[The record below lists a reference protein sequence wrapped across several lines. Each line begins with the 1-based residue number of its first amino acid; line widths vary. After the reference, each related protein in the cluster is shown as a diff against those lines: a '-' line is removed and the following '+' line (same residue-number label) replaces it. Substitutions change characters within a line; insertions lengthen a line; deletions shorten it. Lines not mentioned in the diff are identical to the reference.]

1 MSVAQNPRH
10 TGILRMEQFLADLHI
25 HSRYSRATS
34 KQLVPRVLAAWA
46 RVKGLHVLGTGDFT
60 HPTWRKEL
68 AEELEP
74 DSASGLLRLKNTRNL
89 TREIPFLDGYELS
102 GRTLF
107 MLQAEISSIYKKNG
121 AVRKIHNLVYVPT
134 FEAADKLSEKLAAIG
149 NIESDGRPILGLDSR
164 NLLEMVLEL
173 DPLAFLVPAHIWT
186 PWFSLFGSKSGFNSL
201 EECYGDLSS
210 HIFALETGL
219 SSDPEMNW
227 MLSAL
232 DRYALVSNS
241 DAHSGEKLAREC
253 NIFSGERSYE
263 GIYRALRGEALG
275 HKFQGTVEF
284 FPEEGKYHLDGHR
297 KCGVALEPRE
307 TLSRGGICPVC
318 GRQLTVGVLHR
329 VLDLADRNT
338 PEKPSQAP
346 GYESLIPLTE
356 VLSEIIG
363 TGPTTKKVRA
373 MYTRCISRL
382 GSEMAVL
389 RDAPVEDLAR
399 LSTPLAEAVSRM
411 RRGEVIRNP
420 GFDGEFGVIHVFSDK
435 ERKELHQGTFLVPD
449 STFAKKKSARKPKA
463 ESETKAPDP
472 DVAPAPEDI
481 LGTEPP
487 TPAAPAGLNT
497 EQQRAVDAGP
507 GPVLVKAGPGTG
519 KTHTLLARIEHL
531 IAEGSSP
538 RHILAVTF
546 TRKAAREL
554 SDRLVRSFG
563 SNTGL
568 PRADTLH
575 ALAHEVW
582 RNAYD
587 EAPVVLAEE
596 SARRVFRESNID
608 SNLDSRSLDK
618 AFSAI
623 SLARERREPLDDE
636 LEQLFHCYVKQK
648 ESWNLAD
655 YTDLLEFW
663 LEQIE
668 HEIYPRPYTHV
679 LVDEVQDFSQLQIDL
694 IRALL
699 TAPAAEQIADELNE
713 PGSPPGRGLFA
724 IGDPDQSIYGFRGA
738 MAHVEQALLD
748 IWPHLEIIGLSA
760 NYRSA
765 QPILDLAAHALD
777 QGRGAPDILQGTST
791 LAGQIRLFEAPSAE
805 SEAAWV
811 GERIRALLGATS
823 HTLADRGRTAE
834 HDADGL
840 AEESFSPGDL
850 AVLVRVRTQIA
861 PLARTLARLGLPVS
875 VPEAEAFWEDPR
887 VAAILAAAGGFLGIS
902 RPEDDPGAADEET
915 AKPLPCP
922 DDVLAKGPKAIA
934 SYMQDVPPFD
944 HLFWKSRAFKE
955 LAANFEEHGGWL
967 GLINWVNLQ
976 SSLEQV
982 KRTSEK
988 IQVMTLHA
996 AKGLEFRAVFLP
1008 GLEEGILPFAG
1019 PAFSNIPETPAS
1031 DFRIELDPEQLAE
1044 ELRLFYVGLTRA
1056 REGLYLS
1063 RAGSRTVYGK
1073 TYRLPASRFLV
1084 QLTSGENAIRRSTLI
1099 AKTQRTQK
1107 HLSLMD

>member
-1 MSVAQNPRH
+1 
-10 TGILRMEQFLADLHI
+10 MEQFLADLHI

-34 KQLVPRVLAAWA
+34 KQLDPRVLAAWA
-46 RVKGLHVLGTGDFT
+46 RVKGLHVIGTGDFT
-60 HPTWRKEL
+60 HPGWRKEL
-68 AEELEP
+68 AELLEP
-74 DSASGLLRLKNTRNL
+74 DPGSGLFRLKDTRNL
-89 TREIPFLDGYELS
+89 TREIPFLDGYELA

-121 AVRKIHNLVYVPT
+121 AVRKVHNLVYVPT
-134 FEAADKLSEKLAAIG
+134 MEAADKLSEQLAAIG

-164 NLLEMVLEL
+164 NLLEMVVEL

-232 DRYALVSNS
+232 DRYALISNS

-263 GIYRALRGEALG
+263 GIFRALRGEALG

-318 GRQLTVGVLHR
+318 GKPLTVGVLHR
-329 VLDLADRNT
+329 VLDLADRDT
-338 PEKPSQAP
+338 PEKPDKAP
-346 GYESLIPLTE
+346 GFESLIPLAE
-356 VLSEIIG
+356 VLSEIVG
-363 TGPTTKKVRA
+363 AGPTTKKVRA
-373 MYTRCISRL
+373 MYTRCISRI

-389 RDAPVEDLAR
+389 RDAPPEELAR
-399 LSTPLAEAVSRM
+399 VSAPLAEAVSRM

-420 GFDGEFGVIHVFSDK
+420 GFDGEFGVIRVFSEK

-449 STFAKKKSARKPKA
+449 SYPAKKKRS
-463 ESETKAPDP
+463 
-472 DVAPAPEDI
+472 APAPKDAPPAS
-481 LGTEPP
+481 EPADTSPEPEAVLESEAP
-487 TPAAPAGLNT
+487 TPAEPAGLNP
-497 EQQRAVDAGP
+497 EQQTAVLAGP

-554 SDRLVRSFG
+554 SDRLVASFG
-563 SNTGL
+563 SKAAL

-587 EAPVVLAEE
+587 EAPVVLSEE
-596 SARRVFRESNID
+596 AARRVFRESNTGSD
-608 SNLDSRSLDK
+608 LDSRALDK

-623 SLARERREPLDDE
+623 SLARERRDPLGEELEPL
-636 LEQLFHCYVKQK
+636 FHRYVKQK

-679 LVDEVQDFSQLQIDL
+679 LVDEVQDFSRLQIDL
-694 IRALL
+694 VRALL

-713 PGSPPGRGLFA
+713 PGSPAGRGLFA

-738 MAHVEQALLD
+738 LAHVEEALREV
-748 IWPHLEIIGLSA
+748 WPHLEVIGLST
-760 NYRSA
+760 NYRSS
-765 QPILDLAAHALD
+765 QSILDLAARALI
-777 QGRGAPDILQGTST
+777 QGQGAPAPLTGVSS

-823 HTLADRGRTAE
+823 HTLADRQHDEDKAE
-834 HDADGL
+834 GL
-840 AEESFSPGDL
+840 GDEQFSPGDI
-850 AVLVRVRTQIA
+850 AVLVRVRSQIA
-861 PLARTLARLGLPVS
+861 PLARTLDRLGLPVS
-875 VPEAEAFWEDPR
+875 VPETEAFWEDPR

-902 RPEDDPGAADEET
+902 RPEDDPESEKAQA

-922 DDVLAKGPKAIA
+922 DDVLASGPSAIA

-944 HLFWKSRAFKE
+944 RLFWKSRAFKE
-955 LAANFEEHGGWL
+955 LAAGFEEHGGWL
-967 GLINWVNLQ
+967 GLINWINLQ

-982 KRTSEK
+982 RRASEK
-988 IQVMTLHA
+988 VQIMTLHA

-1008 GLEEGILPFAG
+1008 GLEEGVLPFAG
-1019 PAFSNIPETPAS
+1019 PGLSAIPETPGPSYTIDLAP
-1031 DFRIELDPEQLAE
+1031 DQLAE

-1056 REGLYLS
+1056 REALYLS
-1063 RAGSRTVYGK
+1063 RAGSRTVYGR
-1073 TYRLPASRFLV
+1073 TYRLPASRFLGP
-1084 QLTSGENAIRRSTLI
+1084 LADGENAIRRSTLI

>member
-1 MSVAQNPRH
+1 
-10 TGILRMEQFLADLHI
+10 MEQFLADLHI
-25 HSRYSRATS
+25 HSRHSRATS
-34 KQLVPRVLAAWA
+34 KQLTPRMLAAWA

-60 HPTWRKEL
+60 HPIWRKEL
-68 AEELEP
+68 AETLEP
-74 DSASGLLRLKNTRNL
+74 DPTSGLLRLKDTRNL
-89 TREIPFLDGYELS
+89 TREIPFLDGYELP

-134 FEAADKLSEKLAAIG
+134 LEAADKLSAKLAAIG

-201 EECYGDLSS
+201 EECYGDLS
-210 HIFALETGL
+210 HHVFALETGL

-232 DRYALVSNS
+232 DRYALISNS

-253 NIFSGERSYE
+253 NLFSGERSYE

-318 GRQLTVGVLHR
+318 GKQLTVGVLHR
-329 VLDLADRNT
+329 VLDLADRDM

-346 GYESLIPLTE
+346 GFESLIPLSE

-363 TGPTTKKVRA
+363 AGPTTKKVRA

-389 RDAPVEDLAR
+389 RDAPVEDLAHI
-399 LSTPLAEAVSRM
+399 STPLGEAVSRM

-420 GFDGEFGVIHVFSDK
+420 GYDGEFGVIHVFSDK
-435 ERKELHQGTFLVPD
+435 ERKELHQGTFLMPE
-449 STFAKKKSARKPKA
+449 STGAKKKSTAQAKA
-463 ESETKAPDP
+463 EKES
-472 DVAPAPEDI
+472 VAPSEVAPEPEEI
-481 LGTEPP
+481 LETEPP
-487 TPAAPAGLNT
+487 APIAPAGLNP
-497 EQQRAVDAGP
+497 EQQNAVQAGP

-554 SDRLVRSFG
+554 SERLVRSFG
-563 SNTGL
+563 SNAAL

-587 EAPVVLAEE
+587 EAPVVLSEE
-596 SARRVFRESNID
+596 SARRVFRESNSD
-608 SNLDSRSLDK
+608 SDLDSRALDK

-623 SLARERREPLDDE
+623 SLARERRELLREDLQP
-636 LEQLFHCYVKQK
+636 LFHRYVKQK

-713 PGSPPGRGLFA
+713 PASPPGRGLFA
-724 IGDPDQSIYGFRGA
+724 IGDPNQSIYGFRGA

-748 IWPHLEIIGLSA
+748 VWPHLEIIGFSA

-765 QPILDLAAHALD
+765 QPILDLAARALD
-777 QGRGAPDILQGTST
+777 QGRGEPETLSGTSP
-791 LAGQIRLFEAPSAE
+791 LVGQIRLFEAPTAE

-811 GERIRALLGATS
+811 GERIRSLLGATS
-823 HTLADRGRTAE
+823 HTLADRGRSDSE
-834 HDADGL
+834 EDADGL
-840 AEESFSPGDL
+840 GEESFSPGDV
-850 AVLVRVRTQIA
+850 AVLVRVRSQIA
-861 PLARTLARLGLPVS
+861 PLARTLDRLGLPVS
-875 VPEAEAFWEDPR
+875 VPEAEAFWEDQR

-902 RPEDDPGAADEET
+902 RPEADPSAEEDQI

-922 DDVLAKGPKAIA
+922 DEVLTKGPRAIA

-944 HLFWKSRAFKE
+944 RLFWKSRAFKE

-967 GLINWVNLQ
+967 GLINWINLQ

-982 KRTSEK
+982 KRVSEN

-1019 PAFSNIPETPAS
+1019 PAFSSIPEMPAS
-1031 DFRIELDPEQLAE
+1031 DFQVDIAPEQLAE

-1063 RAGSRTVYGK
+1063 RAGSRTVYGT
-1073 TYRLPASRFLV
+1073 TYRLPASLFLAE
-1084 QLTSGENAIRRSTLI
+1084 LMKGESSIRRSTLI
-1099 AKTQRTQK
+1099 AKTQQTQK